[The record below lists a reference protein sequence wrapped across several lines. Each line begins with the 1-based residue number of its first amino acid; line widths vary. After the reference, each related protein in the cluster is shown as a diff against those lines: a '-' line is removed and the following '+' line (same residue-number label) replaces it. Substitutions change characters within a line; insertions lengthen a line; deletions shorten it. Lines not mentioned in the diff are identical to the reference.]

1 MRGGSSL
8 FPGNEGTRSA
18 MRGLPGKMAPPE
30 CEEMDSDDAADD
42 ESEFTLEEVLRLGG
56 TKVRDRH

>member
-1 MRGGSSL
+1 
-8 FPGNEGTRSA
+8 

-30 CEEMDSDDAADD
+30 REEIDSDDDDGADD

-56 TKVRDRH
+56 TKVRDSH

>member
-1 MRGGSSL
+1 
-8 FPGNEGTRSA
+8 

-30 CEEMDSDDAADD
+30 REEIDSDDVADD

-56 TKVRDRH
+56 TKVRESH